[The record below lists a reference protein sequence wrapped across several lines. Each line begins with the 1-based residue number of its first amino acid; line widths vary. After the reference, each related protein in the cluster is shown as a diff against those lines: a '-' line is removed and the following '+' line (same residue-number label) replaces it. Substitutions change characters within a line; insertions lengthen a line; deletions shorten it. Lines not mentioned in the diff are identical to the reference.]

1 MTAPS
6 PVFAAR
12 GLCRTFPAPG
22 NKAAVV
28 RAVDGV
34 TLDLAPGTINGLL
47 GPDGAGKTTL
57 LRLAAGLLLP
67 DAGSLTVL
75 GRDTVT
81 QAQAVQS
88 AIGYMPQRFGLYEDL
103 SVAENLSLYADLH
116 GVSAAQKAERW
127 PALMRM
133 TGLAP
138 FLDRLAGRLSGG
150 MKQKLGLACTLARSP
165 RLLLLDEPTV
175 GVDPLSRRELWNIV
189 FSLVREHG
197 ITVLVSTAY
206 LDEAEHCDRV
216 AIMHHGR
223 LVGDGPPDD
232 FTRPLA
238 GRTWFVTPALRARA
252 AQTLL
257 SAAPGVTDAVLHAG
271 GVRLLTETPQA
282 AQALVDGG
290 LLTGAGPDADP
301 DAAPK
306 AEPDAEPQAAFVEPR
321 SLPDS
326 AQRASGPI
334 GVLHPRAPAF
344 EDGFL
349 ALFAAL
355 PSTAEPQDVTAGG
368 AHTPHD
374 AAATNTSAA
383 PRPESGQGQ
392 SRSVPSAAPGASNTS
407 GASGAPG
414 APGASNKPGAPDI
427 SLAPPDSS
435 AHPDIADAPPV
446 IEVRNLERRF
456 GTFMAVKGTSFDVRR
471 GEIFGLLGPNGAG
484 KSTIF
489 RMLCGLLP
497 PTGGSLRVA
506 GVDLRRAPAAAR
518 RRVGYVAQKFSL
530 YGQLSVLENL
540 RFFASAYGLSG
551 AARDERMAWA
561 LRDFDL
567 TDVADA
573 QSGDLS
579 LGYRQRLAMACALM
593 HEPDIL
599 FLDEATS
606 GVDPL
611 ARREFWR
618 RITALAESGVT
629 VIVTTHFLDEA
640 EYCDRMAILV
650 GGEVLALGAPAEIR
664 ALAPAPDKETD
675 QPHQGV
681 VPGSGPQDAPDTGPG
696 PATIERAFIALAERH
711 RANAPDAAPSA
722 GASGATGTTGAT
734 AVTGTAGPPSG
745 PGTLPL
751 SGTPE
756 SGPTTPAALAALAA
770 QAQDVRP
777 SPLRGL
783 LLRMRGLLRK
793 EWLQVVRDPS
803 AIAIALVMP
812 VVLLFLFG
820 YGISLDARDVPV
832 AIVADDLGPEA
843 MEFAARLLLADT
855 FRPRVVT
862 DMRRAEDDLRMG
874 RVDAIVHLQSDFARR
889 LSDATG
895 GVAGGTA
902 RPDGALQA
910 GDAGTVPVQ
919 LIVNGVDPNNART
932 VSGYITSVWQSWLT
946 GRVAAAGQVPAV
958 RLVTRMWFNPT
969 SDSRYFLV
977 PGLMV
982 LIMTLTGALLTAMVM
997 AREWERGTMEALLVT
1012 PVRMGELLTGKLL
1025 PYFVLGMGGM
1035 VLTVIM
1041 ALYLFGVPLR
1051 GSLAVLAGAS
1061 TLFLTAA
1068 LGMGLFISVLARN
1081 QFIAGQAALLA
1092 TFLPALFLSGF
1103 IFDLES
1109 TPGFVQ
1115 AVSYIIAA
1123 RYFATLL
1130 KTIFLAGE
1138 VWAVIIPNA
1147 LALAALALFFLTM
1160 ARLRCRKRLD

>member
-1 MTAPS
+1 MTSPS

-12 GLCRTFPAPG
+12 GLCRTFRVAG
-22 NKAAVV
+22 RDV

-34 TLDLAPGTINGLL
+34 SLDLAPGTINGLL

-75 GRDTVT
+75 GRDTVAE
-81 QAQAVQS
+81 AQAVQS

-116 GVSAAQKAERW
+116 GVSAAQRAERW

-133 TGLAP
+133 TGLEP
-138 FLDRLAGRLSGG
+138 FLGRLAGRLSGG
-150 MKQKLGLACTLARSP
+150 MKQKLGLACTLVRSP

-189 FSLVREHG
+189 FSLVRGHG

-223 LVGDGPPDD
+223 LVGDGAPGD
-232 FTRPLA
+232 FTGPLA
-238 GRTWFVTPALRARA
+238 GRTWFVTPTMRARA
-252 AQTLL
+252 AQNLL
-257 SAAPGVTDAVLHAG
+257 DAAPGVTDAVLHAG
-271 GVRLLTETPQA
+271 GVRLLTDTPEA
-282 AQALVDGG
+282 ARALTDCG
-290 LLTGAGPDADP
+290 LLAGEGQ
-301 DAAPK
+301 
-306 AEPDAEPQAAFVEPR
+306 EPGSVGHLTPR
-321 SLPDS
+321 TP
-326 AQRASGPI
+326 G
-334 GVLHPRAPAF
+334 F

-355 PSTAEPQDVTAGG
+355 PQEPSTGEEP
-368 AHTPHD
+368 TP
-374 AAATNTSAA
+374 AASA
-383 PRPESGQGQ
+383 PRETF
-392 SRSVPSAAPGASNTS
+392 V
-407 GASGAPG
+407 
-414 APGASNKPGAPDI
+414 DI
-427 SLAPPDSS
+427 SAPPE
-435 AHPDIADAPPV
+435 PDCPPHALAASPVPDASDAPPV
-446 IEVRNLERRF
+446 IEVRDLERRF
-456 GTFMAVKGTSFDVRR
+456 GSFMAVKGASFDVRR

-530 YGQLSVLENL
+530 YGQLSVIENL

-551 AARDERMAWA
+551 AARESRIAWA

-567 TDVADA
+567 ADAADA
-573 QSGDLS
+573 QSGELS

-650 GGEVLALGAPAEIR
+650 GGEVLALGTPAEIR
-664 ALAPAPDKETD
+664 ALAPATDERTD
-675 QPHQGV
+675 QPRLGMHMDGGQ
-681 VPGSGPQDAPDTGPG
+681 QDAPGYASG

-711 RANAPDAAPSA
+711 RANAPGTAEPPSA
-722 GASGATGTTGAT
+722 
-734 AVTGTAGPPSG
+734 

-751 SGTPE
+751 TGTPG
-756 SGPTTPAALAALAA
+756 SGPTTPAALAA
-770 QAQDVRP
+770 QTQDIRP
-777 SPLRGL
+777 TAVRGL
-783 LLRMRGLLRK
+783 LVRMRGLLRK
-793 EWLQVVRDPS
+793 EWLQVMRDPS
-803 AIAIALVMP
+803 AIAIALIMP
-812 VVLLFLFG
+812 VVLLLLFG

-862 DMRRAEDDLRMG
+862 GMRQAEEDLRAG

-889 LSDATG
+889 LSDAT
-895 GVAGGTA
+895 AGASASTA
-902 RPDGALQA
+902 RPDGAPPA

-932 VSGYITSVWQSWLT
+932 VSGYITTVWQSWLS
-946 GRVAAAGQVPAV
+946 GRVAAAGQAPAV
-958 RLVTRMWFNPT
+958 RLVPRMWFNPA

-1051 GSLAVLAGAS
+1051 GSLAVLAGAAS
-1061 TLFLTAA
+1061 LFLTAA

-1109 TPGFVQ
+1109 TPAFVQ
-1115 AVSYIIAA
+1115 VVSYIIAA

-1130 KTIFLAGE
+1130 KTIFLAGDVWE
-1138 VWAVIIPNA
+1138 VIVPNA
-1147 LALAALALFFLTM
+1147 LALAALAAFFLTV
-1160 ARLRCRKRLD
+1160 ARLRSRKRLD

>member
-1 MTAPS
+1 MTSPS
-6 PVFAAR
+6 PVFATR
-12 GLCRTFPAPG
+12 GLCRTFRVAG
-22 NKAAVV
+22 REV

-34 TLDLAPGTINGLL
+34 SLDLAPGTINGLL

-75 GRDTVT
+75 GRDTVA

-150 MKQKLGLACTLARSP
+150 MKQKLGLACTLVRSP

-189 FSLVREHG
+189 FSLVRGHG

-223 LVGDGPPDD
+223 LVGDGAPGD

-238 GRTWFVTPALRARA
+238 GRTWFVAPTMRARA
-252 AQTLL
+252 AQNLL
-257 SAAPGVTDAVLHAG
+257 DAAPGVTDAVLHAG
-271 GVRLLTETPQA
+271 GVRLLTDTPEA
-282 AQALVDGG
+282 ARALTDCG
-290 LLTGAGPDADP
+290 LLSEEGQ
-301 DAAPK
+301 
-306 AEPDAEPQAAFVEPR
+306 EPGSVGHLTPR
-321 SLPDS
+321 TP
-326 AQRASGPI
+326 G
-334 GVLHPRAPAF
+334 F

-355 PSTAEPQDVTAGG
+355 PQEPGTGEEPAPAVSA
-368 AHTPHD
+368 PHATFV
-374 AAATNTSAA
+374 AAS
-383 PRPESGQGQ
+383 
-392 SRSVPSAAPGASNTS
+392 
-407 GASGAPG
+407 
-414 APGASNKPGAPDI
+414 
-427 SLAPPDSS
+427 APPEPGCPPQALAASPV
-435 AHPDIADAPPV
+435 PDASDAPPV
-446 IEVRNLERRF
+446 IEVRDLERRF
-456 GTFMAVKGTSFDVRR
+456 GSFMAVKGASFDVRR

-530 YGQLSVLENL
+530 YGQLSVIENL
-540 RFFASAYGLSG
+540 RFFASAYGLTG
-551 AARDERMAWA
+551 AARESRIAWA

-567 TDVADA
+567 ADAADA
-573 QSGDLS
+573 QSGELS

-650 GGEVLALGAPAEIR
+650 GGEVLALGTPAEIR
-664 ALAPAPDKETD
+664 ALAPPASPQQGGQRAGENRGAPATAS
-675 QPHQGV
+675 QP
-681 VPGSGPQDAPDTGPG
+681 
-696 PATIERAFIALAERH
+696 TIERAFIALAERH
-711 RANAPDAAPSA
+711 RASGPASAPDSTGSA
-722 GASGATGTTGAT
+722 GSTVSPDAPAPT
-734 AVTGTAGPPSG
+734 AA

-751 SGTPE
+751 ASGVAP
-756 SGPTTPAALAALAA
+756 SSVALLPAAPAREA
-770 QAQDVRP
+770 RP
-777 SPLRGL
+777 SALPAL
-783 LLRMRGLLRK
+783 LVRMRGLLRK
-793 EWLQVVRDPS
+793 EWLQVMRDPS
-803 AIAIALVMP
+803 AIAIALIMP
-812 VVLLFLFG
+812 VVLLLLFG

-862 DMRRAEDDLRMG
+862 GMRQAEEDLRAG

-889 LSDATG
+889 LSDAT
-895 GVAGGTA
+895 AGAAASTA
-902 RPDGALQA
+902 RPDGAPPA
-910 GDAGTVPVQ
+910 GDTGTVPVQ

-932 VSGYITSVWQSWLT
+932 VSGYVTTVWQSWLS
-946 GRVAAAGQVPAV
+946 GRVAAAGQAPAV
-958 RLVTRMWFNPT
+958 RLVPRMWFNPA

-1051 GSLAVLAGAS
+1051 GSLAVLAGAAS
-1061 TLFLTAA
+1061 LFLTAA

-1109 TPGFVQ
+1109 TPAFVQ
-1115 AVSYIIAA
+1115 VVSYAIAA

-1130 KTIFLAGE
+1130 KTIFLAGDVWE
-1138 VWAVIIPNA
+1138 VIVPNA
-1147 LALAALALFFLTM
+1147 LALAALAAFFLTV

>member
-1 MTAPS
+1 MTSPS

-12 GLCRTFPAPG
+12 GLCRTFRVAG
-22 NKAAVV
+22 REV

-34 TLDLAPGTINGLL
+34 SLDLAPGTITGLL

-75 GRDTVT
+75 GRDTVAE
-81 QAQAVQS
+81 AQAVQS

-150 MKQKLGLACTLARSP
+150 MKQKLGLACTLVRSP

-189 FSLVREHG
+189 FSLVRGHG

-223 LVGDGPPDD
+223 LVGDGAPGD

-238 GRTWFVTPALRARA
+238 GRTWFVTPTMRARA
-252 AQTLL
+252 AQNLL
-257 SAAPGVTDAVLHAG
+257 DAAPGVTDAVLHAG
-271 GVRLLTETPQA
+271 GVRLLTDTPEA
-282 AQALVDGG
+282 ARALTDCG
-290 LLTGAGPDADP
+290 LLAGEGQGAGS
-301 DAAPK
+301 
-306 AEPDAEPQAAFVEPR
+306 VGHLTPR
-321 SLPDS
+321 TP
-326 AQRASGPI
+326 G
-334 GVLHPRAPAF
+334 F

-355 PSTAEPQDVTAGG
+355 PQEPGTGEEPAPAVSA
-368 AHTPHD
+368 PHGTFV
-374 AAATNTSAA
+374 AAS
-383 PRPESGQGQ
+383 
-392 SRSVPSAAPGASNTS
+392 
-407 GASGAPG
+407 
-414 APGASNKPGAPDI
+414 
-427 SLAPPDSS
+427 APPE
-435 AHPDIADAPPV
+435 PDCPPQALAASPVPAAADAPPV
-446 IEVRNLERRF
+446 IEVRDLERRF
-456 GTFMAVKGTSFDVRR
+456 GSFMAVKGASFDVRR

-530 YGQLSVLENL
+530 YGQLSVIENL

-551 AARDERMAWA
+551 AARESRIAWA

-567 TDVADA
+567 ADAADA
-573 QSGDLS
+573 QSGELS

-650 GGEVLALGAPAEIR
+650 GGEVLALGTPAEIR
-664 ALAPAPDKETD
+664 ALAPPASQQE
-675 QPHQGV
+675 
-681 VPGSGPQDAPDTGPG
+681 GSPQQEGQRNGESRDAPAT
-696 PATIERAFIALAERH
+696 ANQSTIERAFIALAERH
-711 RANAPDAAPSA
+711 RASGPASAPDSTNSTNSTGSTGSTVSPAAPA
-722 GASGATGTTGAT
+722 PT
-734 AVTGTAGPPSG
+734 AA

-751 SGTPE
+751 DRGAAPS
-756 SGPTTPAALAALAA
+756 SAALLPAAPARDARPAAFPA
-770 QAQDVRP
+770 
-777 SPLRGL
+777 L
-783 LLRMRGLLRK
+783 LVRMRGLLRK

-803 AIAIALVMP
+803 AIAIALIMP
-812 VVLLFLFG
+812 VVLLLLFG

-862 DMRRAEDDLRMG
+862 GMRQAEEDLRAG

-889 LSDATG
+889 LSDAT
-895 GVAGGTA
+895 AGAAASTA
-902 RPDGALQA
+902 RPDGAPPA

-932 VSGYITSVWQSWLT
+932 VSGYITSVWQSWLS
-946 GRVAAAGQVPAV
+946 GRVAAAGQAPAV
-958 RLVTRMWFNPT
+958 RLVPRMWFNPA

-1051 GSLAVLAGAS
+1051 GSLAVLAGAAS
-1061 TLFLTAA
+1061 LFLTAA

-1109 TPGFVQ
+1109 TPPFVQ
-1115 AVSYIIAA
+1115 VVSYAIAA

-1130 KTIFLAGE
+1130 KTIFLAGDVWE
-1138 VWAVIIPNA
+1138 VIVPNA
-1147 LALAALALFFLTM
+1147 LALAALAAFFLTV

>member
-12 GLCRTFPAPG
+12 GLCRTFPVPG
-22 NKAAVV
+22 NKASVV

-75 GRDTVT
+75 GHDTVT

-150 MKQKLGLACTLARSP
+150 MKQKLGLACTLVRSP

-223 LVGDGPPDD
+223 LVGDGAPGD

-238 GRTWFVTPALRARA
+238 GRTWFVTPVMRARA

-271 GVRLLTETPQA
+271 GVRLLTDTPQA
-282 AQALVDGG
+282 AQALVESG
-290 LLTGAGPDADP
+290 LLTERSSSPGADLMQSGGPTG
-301 DAAPK
+301 
-306 AEPDAEPQAAFVEPR
+306 
-321 SLPDS
+321 S
-326 AQRASGPI
+326 AQRVPGTIRAI
-334 GVLHPRAPAF
+334 GVLHPRTPAF

-349 ALFAAL
+349 ALFATLPHEPGPQDGAADEEHAAPAAAPANAL
-355 PSTAEPQDVTAGG
+355 ATPPPETHRGMPHPAPAPASTAPD
-368 AHTPHD
+368 
-374 AAATNTSAA
+374 
-383 PRPESGQGQ
+383 
-392 SRSVPSAAPGASNTS
+392 
-407 GASGAPG
+407 
-414 APGASNKPGAPDI
+414 APDI
-427 SLAPPDSS
+427 SHAPPD
-435 AHPDIADAPPV
+435 APDVPDAPPV
-446 IEVRNLERRF
+446 IEVRGLERRF
-456 GTFMAVKGTSFDVRR
+456 GTFMAVKGASFDVRR

-497 PTGGSLRVA
+497 PTGGNLRVA

-530 YGQLSVLENL
+530 YSQLSVLENL

-551 AARDERMAWA
+551 AARDARMAWA

-567 TDVADA
+567 ADVADA

-650 GGEVLALGAPAEIR
+650 GGEVLALGTPAEIR
-664 ALAPAPDKETD
+664 AMAPAADEEKGGPRQDIRTND
-675 QPHQGV
+675 
-681 VPGSGPQDAPDTGPG
+681 GPQGAPVHASA

-711 RANAPDAAPSA
+711 RANAPTTPGTTDL
-722 GASGATGTTGAT
+722 TGTTDQ
-734 AVTGTAGPPSG
+734 TGDTGPSSA
-745 PGTLPL
+745 PGTRPL
-751 SGTPE
+751 SGAPD
-756 SGPTTPAALAALAA
+756 SGSPLPAG
-770 QAQDVRP
+770 QAQDIRP
-777 SPLRGL
+777 TALRGL

-862 DMRRAEDDLRMG
+862 DMRRAEQDLRAG

-895 GVAGGTA
+895 GGAGGTA
-902 RPDGALQA
+902 RPDGGPPA

-932 VSGYITSVWQSWLT
+932 VSGYVTSVWQGWLS

-958 RLVTRMWFNPT
+958 RLATRMWFNPT
-969 SDSRYFLV
+969 SDSRHFLV

-1061 TLFLTAA
+1061 SLFLTAA

-1109 TPGFVQ
+1109 TPAFVQ

-1138 VWAVIIPNA
+1138 VWEVIVPNA
-1147 LALAALALFFLTM
+1147 LALAALAFFFLTV

>member
-1 MTAPS
+1 MTPPS

-22 NKAAVV
+22 SMASVV

-75 GRDTVT
+75 GHDTVAE
-81 QAQAVQS
+81 AQAVQS

-150 MKQKLGLACTLARSP
+150 MKQKLGLACTLVRSP

-223 LVGDGPPDD
+223 LVGDGPPGD
-232 FTRPLA
+232 FTRPMA
-238 GRTWFVTPALRARA
+238 GRTWSVTPAARARA
-252 AQTLL
+252 AQNLL
-257 SAAPGVTDAVLHAG
+257 GEAPGVTDAVLRAG

-282 AQALVDGG
+282 ARALVDGG
-290 LLTGAGPDADP
+290 LLAEQAS
-301 DAAPK
+301 AP
-306 AEPDAEPQAAFVEPR
+306 
-321 SLPDS
+321 
-326 AQRASGPI
+326 
-334 GVLHPRAPAF
+334 GVLGSLHPRAPDF

-355 PSTAEPQDVTAGG
+355 PQ
-368 AHTPHD
+368 
-374 AAATNTSAA
+374 
-383 PRPESGQGQ
+383 ESGPKDGVTGGQ
-392 SRSVPSAAPGASNTS
+392 
-407 GASGAPG
+407 
-414 APGASNKPGAPDI
+414 
-427 SLAPPDSS
+427 LAPPDATSS
-435 AHPDIADAPPV
+435 AAPIPRSEPDRALRHPAPSSAPDTPDTPDIPTRTDSPDAPPV
-446 IEVRNLERRF
+446 IEVRGLERRF
-456 GTFMAVKGTSFDVRR
+456 GTFMAVKGASFDVRR

-497 PTGGSLRVA
+497 PTGGTLRVA

-518 RRVGYVAQKFSL
+518 GRVGYVAQKFSL

-540 RFFASAYGLSG
+540 RFFASAYGLHG
-551 AARDERMAWA
+551 AARDARIAWA

-567 TDVADA
+567 ADVADA
-573 QSGDLS
+573 QSGELS

-593 HEPDIL
+593 HQPDIL

-650 GGEVLALGAPAEIR
+650 GGEVLALGTPAEIR
-664 ALAPAPDKETD
+664 ALAPTEATP
-675 QPHQGV
+675 PHGRR
-681 VPGSGPQDAPDTGPG
+681 QDGAGHDTALP
-696 PATIERAFIALAERH
+696 PEAATIERAFIALAERH
-711 RANAPDAAPSA
+711 RATEA
-722 GASGATGTTGAT
+722 GTSGATAPS
-734 AVTGTAGPPSG
+734 GTAGPSPG
-745 PGTLPL
+745 PGTRPRAD
-751 SGTPE
+751 STVPGAME
-756 SGPTTPAALAALAA
+756 
-770 QAQDVRP
+770 QDVRP
-777 SPLRGL
+777 SALRGL

-803 AIAIALVMP
+803 AIAIALIMP
-812 VVLLFLFG
+812 VALLFLFG

-843 MEFAARLLLADT
+843 MELAARLLLADT

-862 DMRRAEDDLRMG
+862 DMRRAEEDLRAG

-895 GVAGGTA
+895 AGAGWTA
-902 RPDGALQA
+902 RPDDAPPA
-910 GDAGTVPVQ
+910 GDTGTVPVQ

-932 VSGYITSVWQSWLT
+932 VSGYVTSVWQSWLS
-946 GRVAAAGQVPAV
+946 GRVATAGQVPAV
-958 RLVTRMWFNPT
+958 RLATRMWFNPT
-969 SDSRYFLV
+969 SDSRHFLV

-1061 TLFLTAA
+1061 SLFLTAA
-1068 LGMGLFISVLARN
+1068 LGMGLLISVLARN
-1081 QFIAGQAALLA
+1081 QFIAGQAALLS

-1115 AVSYIIAA
+1115 AVSYVIAA

-1138 VWAVIIPNA
+1138 VWEVIVPNA
-1147 LALAALALFFLTM
+1147 LALAALAFFFLTV

>member
-1 MTAPS
+1 MTSPS

-12 GLCRTFPAPG
+12 GLCRTFRAPG
-22 NKAAVV
+22 SKASVV

-75 GRDTVT
+75 GRDTVAE
-81 QAQAVQS
+81 AQAVQS

-133 TGLAP
+133 TGLSP

-150 MKQKLGLACTLARSP
+150 MKQKLGLACTLVRSP

-189 FSLVREHG
+189 FSLVRGHG

-223 LVGDGPPDD
+223 LVGDGPPGD

-238 GRTWFVTPALRARA
+238 GRTWFVTPAVRARA

-257 SAAPGVTDAVLHAG
+257 GAAPGVTDAVLHAG
-271 GVRLLTETPQA
+271 GVRLLTDTPEA
-282 AQALVDGG
+282 ARALLDCG
-290 LLTGAGPDADP
+290 LLAGEGQEAGAVG
-301 DAAPK
+301 
-306 AEPDAEPQAAFVEPR
+306 R
-321 SLPDS
+321 
-326 AQRASGPI
+326 
-334 GVLHPRAPAF
+334 LHPRAPGF

-355 PSTAEPQDVTAGG
+355 PQGPDTGEEPA
-368 AHTPHD
+368 P
-374 AAATNTSAA
+374 AADTSAQPDCA
-383 PRPESGQGQ
+383 QPGLAASP
-392 SRSVPSAAPGASNTS
+392 VPD
-407 GASGAPG
+407 
-414 APGASNKPGAPDI
+414 APD
-427 SLAPPDSS
+427 AP
-435 AHPDIADAPPV
+435 DAPPV
-446 IEVRNLERRF
+446 IEVRGLERRF
-456 GTFMAVKGTSFDVRR
+456 GTFMAVKGASFDVRR

-530 YGQLSVLENL
+530 YGQLSVIENL

-551 AARDERMAWA
+551 PARDARMAWA

-567 TDVADA
+567 ARVADA
-573 QSGDLS
+573 QSGELS

-650 GGEVLALGAPAEIR
+650 GGEVLALGTPAEIR
-664 ALAPAPDKETD
+664 ALAPAP
-675 QPHQGV
+675 
-681 VPGSGPQDAPDTGPG
+681 SGPESGPESVPAPANP
-696 PATIERAFIALAERH
+696 PTIERAFIALAEQH
-711 RANAPDAAPSA
+711 RASAPAVPASLSAPGTSPLSDAAPLPSGSTSA
-722 GASGATGTTGAT
+722 MASGDR
-734 AVTGTAGPPSG
+734 S
-745 PGTLPL
+745 
-751 SGTPE
+751 
-756 SGPTTPAALAALAA
+756 ALRALL
-770 QAQDVRP
+770 V
-777 SPLRGL
+777 
-783 LLRMRGLLRK
+783 RMRGLLRK

-812 VVLLFLFG
+812 VVLLLLFG

-855 FRPRVVT
+855 FRPRVAT
-862 DMRRAEDDLRMG
+862 GMRQAEEDLRAG

-889 LSDATG
+889 LSDVTG
-895 GVAGGTA
+895 GAAGGTA
-902 RPDGALQA
+902 RPDGAPPA
-910 GDAGTVPVQ
+910 GDTGTVPVQ

-932 VSGYITSVWQSWLT
+932 VSGYVTSVWQGWLS

-958 RLVTRMWFNPT
+958 RLDTRMWFNPT
-969 SDSRYFLV
+969 SDSRHFLV

-1035 VLTVIM
+1035 VLTVLM

-1061 TLFLTAA
+1061 SLFLTAA

-1109 TPGFVQ
+1109 TPAFVQ
-1115 AVSYIIAA
+1115 VVSYIIAA

-1138 VWAVIIPNA
+1138 VWEVIVPNA
-1147 LALAALALFFLTM
+1147 LALAALAAFFLTV

>member
-1 MTAPS
+1 MTSPS

-12 GLCRTFPAPG
+12 GLCRTFRVAG
-22 NKAAVV
+22 REV

-34 TLDLAPGTINGLL
+34 SLDLAPGTINGLL

-75 GRDTVT
+75 GRDTVAE
-81 QAQAVQS
+81 AQAVQS

-150 MKQKLGLACTLARSP
+150 MKQKLGLACTLVRSP

-189 FSLVREHG
+189 FSLVRGHG

-223 LVGDGPPDD
+223 LVGDGAPGD

-238 GRTWFVTPALRARA
+238 GRTWFVTPTMRARA
-252 AQTLL
+252 AQNLL
-257 SAAPGVTDAVLHAG
+257 DAAPGVTDAVLHAG
-271 GVRLLTETPQA
+271 GVRLLTGTPEA
-282 AQALVDGG
+282 ARALTDCG
-290 LLTGAGPDADP
+290 LLAGEGQEAGT
-301 DAAPK
+301 
-306 AEPDAEPQAAFVEPR
+306 VGRLTPR
-321 SLPDS
+321 KP
-326 AQRASGPI
+326 G
-334 GVLHPRAPAF
+334 F

-355 PSTAEPQDVTAGG
+355 PQEPSTGEEPAPAVSA
-368 AHTPHD
+368 PHETFV
-374 AAATNTSAA
+374 AAS
-383 PRPESGQGQ
+383 
-392 SRSVPSAAPGASNTS
+392 
-407 GASGAPG
+407 
-414 APGASNKPGAPDI
+414 
-427 SLAPPDSS
+427 APPEPGCPSQTLAAS
-435 AHPDIADAPPV
+435 PVPDASDAPPV
-446 IEVRNLERRF
+446 IEVRDLERRF
-456 GTFMAVKGTSFDVRR
+456 GSFMAVKGASFDVRR

-530 YGQLSVLENL
+530 YGQLSVIENL
-540 RFFASAYGLSG
+540 RFFASAYGLTG
-551 AARDERMAWA
+551 AARESRIAWA

-567 TDVADA
+567 ADAADA
-573 QSGDLS
+573 QSGELS

-650 GGEVLALGAPAEIR
+650 GGEVLALGSPAEIR
-664 ALAPAPDKETD
+664 ALAPAADQKTD
-675 QPHQGV
+675 QPRLGMHMDGGQ
-681 VPGSGPQDAPDTGPG
+681 QDAPSYASG

-711 RANAPDAAPSA
+711 RANAPGTAEPPSA
-722 GASGATGTTGAT
+722 
-734 AVTGTAGPPSG
+734 
-745 PGTLPL
+745 PGTPSL
-751 SGTPE
+751 SGIPG
-756 SGPTTPAALAALAA
+756 SGPTTPAALAAQTQDARPAA
-770 QAQDVRP
+770 FPA
-777 SPLRGL
+777 L

-793 EWLQVVRDPS
+793 ESLQVVRDPS
-803 AIAIALVMP
+803 AIAIALIMP
-812 VVLLFLFG
+812 VVLLLLFG

-862 DMRRAEDDLRMG
+862 GMRQAEEDLRAG

-889 LSDATG
+889 LSDAT
-895 GVAGGTA
+895 AGASASTA
-902 RPDGALQA
+902 RPDGAPPA

-932 VSGYITSVWQSWLT
+932 VSGYVTTVWQSWLS
-946 GRVAAAGQVPAV
+946 GRVAAAGQAPAV
-958 RLVTRMWFNPT
+958 RLVPRMWFNPA

-1051 GSLAVLAGAS
+1051 GSLAVLAGAAS
-1061 TLFLTAA
+1061 LFLTAA

-1109 TPGFVQ
+1109 TPAFVQ
-1115 AVSYIIAA
+1115 VVSYIIAA

-1130 KTIFLAGE
+1130 KTIFLAGDVWE
-1138 VWAVIIPNA
+1138 VIVPNA
-1147 LALAALALFFLTM
+1147 LALAALAAFFLTV

>member
-1 MTAPS
+1 MTSPS

-12 GLCRTFPAPG
+12 GLCRTFRVAG
-22 NKAAVV
+22 REV
-28 RAVDGV
+28 RAVDGLS
-34 TLDLAPGTINGLL
+34 LDLAPGTINGLL

-75 GRDTVT
+75 GRDTVA

-116 GVSAAQKAERW
+116 GVSAAQRAERW

-133 TGLAP
+133 TGLEP
-138 FLDRLAGRLSGG
+138 FLGRLAGRLSGG
-150 MKQKLGLACTLARSP
+150 MKQKLGLACTLVRSP

-197 ITVLVSTAY
+197 ITVLASTAY

-223 LVGDGPPDD
+223 LVGDGAPGD
-232 FTRPLA
+232 FTRPLV
-238 GRTWFVTPALRARA
+238 GRTWFVTPTMRARA

-257 SAAPGVTDAVLHAG
+257 SATPGVTDAVLHAG
-271 GVRLLTETPQA
+271 GVRLLTDTPEA
-282 AQALVDGG
+282 ALALVDCGQLSSDG
-290 LLTGAGPDADP
+290 NGDGDGP
-301 DAAPK
+301 
-306 AEPDAEPQAAFVEPR
+306 EPGSVGRLA
-321 SLPDS
+321 
-326 AQRASGPI
+326 
-334 GVLHPRAPAF
+334 PRAPGF

-355 PSTAEPQDVTAGG
+355 PQEPGTGEEPAP
-368 AHTPHD
+368 AASAPHETFV
-374 AAATNTSAA
+374 AAS
-383 PRPESGQGQ
+383 
-392 SRSVPSAAPGASNTS
+392 
-407 GASGAPG
+407 
-414 APGASNKPGAPDI
+414 
-427 SLAPPDSS
+427 APPE
-435 AHPDIADAPPV
+435 PDCPPHALATSPVPDASDAPPV
-446 IEVRNLERRF
+446 IEVRDLERRF
-456 GTFMAVKGTSFDVRR
+456 GTFMAVKGASFDVRR

-506 GVDLRRAPAAAR
+506 GVDLRRAPATAR

-530 YGQLSVLENL
+530 YGQLSVIENL

-551 AARDERMAWA
+551 AARESRIAWA

-567 TDVADA
+567 ADAADA
-573 QSGDLS
+573 QSGELS

-650 GGEVLALGAPAEIR
+650 GGEVLALGTPAEIR
-664 ALAPAPDKETD
+664 ALTPATDERTD
-675 QPHQGV
+675 QPRLGMHMDGGQ
-681 VPGSGPQDAPDTGPG
+681 QDAPGYASG
-696 PATIERAFIALAERH
+696 PATIERAFIALAARH
-711 RANAPDAAPSA
+711 RANAPGTAEPPSA
-722 GASGATGTTGAT
+722 PGTPPLTGT
-734 AVTGTAGPPSG
+734 
-745 PGTLPL
+745 PG
-751 SGTPE
+751 
-756 SGPTTPAALAALAA
+756 SGPTTPAALAA
-770 QAQDVRP
+770 QTQDIRP
-777 SPLRGL
+777 TALPAL
-783 LLRMRGLLRK
+783 LVRMRGLLRK

-812 VVLLFLFG
+812 VVLLLLFG

-862 DMRRAEDDLRMG
+862 GMRQAEEDLRAG

-889 LSDATG
+889 LSDAT
-895 GVAGGTA
+895 AGAAASTA
-902 RPDGALQA
+902 RPDGAPPA
-910 GDAGTVPVQ
+910 GDTGTVPVQ

-932 VSGYITSVWQSWLT
+932 VSGYVTTVWQSWLS
-946 GRVAAAGQVPAV
+946 GRVAAAGQAPAV
-958 RLVTRMWFNPT
+958 RLVPRMWFNPA

-1051 GSLAVLAGAS
+1051 GSLAVLAGAAS
-1061 TLFLTAA
+1061 LFLTAA

-1109 TPGFVQ
+1109 TPAFVQ
-1115 AVSYIIAA
+1115 VVSYAIAA

-1130 KTIFLAGE
+1130 KTIFLAGDVWE
-1138 VWAVIIPNA
+1138 VIVPNA
-1147 LALAALALFFLTM
+1147 LALAALAAFFLTV

>member
-1 MTAPS
+1 MTSPS

-12 GLCRTFPAPG
+12 GLCRTFRVAG
-22 NKAAVV
+22 REV

-34 TLDLAPGTINGLL
+34 SLDLAPGTINGLL

-75 GRDTVT
+75 GRDTVAE
-81 QAQAVQS
+81 AQAVQS

-150 MKQKLGLACTLARSP
+150 MKQKLGLACTLVRSP

-189 FSLVREHG
+189 FSLVRGHG

-223 LVGDGPPDD
+223 LVGDGAPGD
-232 FTRPLA
+232 FTGPLA
-238 GRTWFVTPALRARA
+238 GRTWFVTPTMRARA
-252 AQTLL
+252 AQNLL
-257 SAAPGVTDAVLHAG
+257 DAAPGVTDAVLHAG
-271 GVRLLTETPQA
+271 GVRLLTDTPEA
-282 AQALVDGG
+282 ARALTDCG
-290 LLTGAGPDADP
+290 LLAGEGQ
-301 DAAPK
+301 
-306 AEPDAEPQAAFVEPR
+306 EPGSVGHLTPR
-321 SLPDS
+321 TP
-326 AQRASGPI
+326 G
-334 GVLHPRAPAF
+334 F

-355 PSTAEPQDVTAGG
+355 PQEPGTGEEPAPAV
-368 AHTPHD
+368 
-374 AAATNTSAA
+374 SA
-383 PRPESGQGQ
+383 PRETF
-392 SRSVPSAAPGASNTS
+392 V
-407 GASGAPG
+407 
-414 APGASNKPGAPDI
+414 DI
-427 SLAPPDSS
+427 SAPPE
-435 AHPDIADAPPV
+435 PDCPPHALAASPVPDASDAPPV
-446 IEVRNLERRF
+446 IEVRDLERRF
-456 GTFMAVKGTSFDVRR
+456 GSFMAVKGASFDVRR

-506 GVDLRRAPAAAR
+506 GVDLRRAPATAR

-530 YGQLSVLENL
+530 YGQLSVIENL
-540 RFFASAYGLSG
+540 RFFASAYGLTG
-551 AARDERMAWA
+551 AARESRIAWA

-567 TDVADA
+567 ADAADA
-573 QSGDLS
+573 QSGELS

-650 GGEVLALGAPAEIR
+650 GGEVLALGTPAEIR
-664 ALAPAPDKETD
+664 ALAPATDERTD
-675 QPHQGV
+675 QPRLGMHMDGGQ
-681 VPGSGPQDAPDTGPG
+681 QDAPGYASG

-711 RANAPDAAPSA
+711 RANAPGTAEPPSA
-722 GASGATGTTGAT
+722 S
-734 AVTGTAGPPSG
+734 
-745 PGTLPL
+745 GTLPL
-751 SGTPE
+751 TGTPG
-756 SGPTTPAALAALAA
+756 SGPTTPAALAA
-770 QAQDVRP
+770 QTQDIRP
-777 SPLRGL
+777 TAVRGL
-783 LLRMRGLLRK
+783 LVRMRGLLRK
-793 EWLQVVRDPS
+793 EWLQVMRDPS
-803 AIAIALVMP
+803 TIAIALIMP
-812 VVLLFLFG
+812 VVLLLLFG

-862 DMRRAEDDLRMG
+862 GMRQAEEDLRAG

-889 LSDATG
+889 LSDAT
-895 GVAGGTA
+895 AGASASTA
-902 RPDGALQA
+902 RPDGAPPA

-932 VSGYITSVWQSWLT
+932 VSGYVTTVWQSWLS
-946 GRVAAAGQVPAV
+946 GRVAAAGQAPAV
-958 RLVTRMWFNPT
+958 RLVPRMWFNPA

-1051 GSLAVLAGAS
+1051 GSLAVLAGAAS
-1061 TLFLTAA
+1061 LFLTAA

-1109 TPGFVQ
+1109 TPAFVQ
-1115 AVSYIIAA
+1115 VVSYIIAA

-1130 KTIFLAGE
+1130 KTIFLAGDVWE
-1138 VWAVIIPNA
+1138 VIVPNA
-1147 LALAALALFFLTM
+1147 LALAALAAFFLTV

>member
-1 MTAPS
+1 MTSPS
-6 PVFAAR
+6 PVFSAR
-12 GLCRTFPAPG
+12 GLCRTFR
-22 NKAAVV
+22 AAGREV

-75 GRDTVT
+75 GRDTVAE
-81 QAQAVQS
+81 AQAVQS

-150 MKQKLGLACTLARSP
+150 MKQKLGLACTLVRSP
-165 RLLLLDEPTV
+165 LLLLLDEPTV

-189 FSLVREHG
+189 FSLVRGHG

-223 LVGDGPPDD
+223 LVGDGPPGD
-232 FTRPLA
+232 FTRPLT
-238 GRTWFVTPALRARA
+238 GRTWFVTPAVRARA

-257 SAAPGVTDAVLHAG
+257 GAAPGVTDAVLHAG
-271 GVRLLTETPQA
+271 GVRLLTDTPEA
-282 AQALVDGG
+282 ARALVDCG
-290 LLTGAGPDADP
+290 LLAEEGQEAGT
-301 DAAPK
+301 
-306 AEPDAEPQAAFVEPR
+306 
-321 SLPDS
+321 
-326 AQRASGPI
+326 I
-334 GVLHPRAPAF
+334 GRLHPRAPGF

-355 PSTAEPQDVTAGG
+355 PQGPDTGGEPAPAD
-368 AHTPHD
+368 TPAPPGPD
-374 AAATNTSAA
+374 CTPPGLAASPAA
-383 PRPESGQGQ
+383 D
-392 SRSVPSAAPGASNTS
+392 APG
-407 GASGAPG
+407 
-414 APGASNKPGAPDI
+414 
-427 SLAPPDSS
+427 
-435 AHPDIADAPPV
+435 APPV
-446 IEVRNLERRF
+446 IEVRDLERRF
-456 GTFMAVKGTSFDVRR
+456 GAFMAVKGASFDVRR

-530 YGQLSVLENL
+530 YGQLSVIENL

-551 AARDERMAWA
+551 PARDARIAWA

-567 TDVADA
+567 DGVADA
-573 QSGDLS
+573 QSGELS

-664 ALAPAPDKETD
+664 ALAPP
-675 QPHQGV
+675 
-681 VPGSGPQDAPDTGPG
+681 APDTPDS
-696 PATIERAFIALAERH
+696 PPTIERAFIALAERH
-711 RANAPDAAPSA
+711 RASAPAAPTPATPGTSPLSDAAPL
-722 GASGATGTTGAT
+722 
-734 AVTGTAGPPSG
+734 PSG
-745 PGTLPL
+745 PAPAMP
-751 SGTPE
+751 SGDR
-756 SGPTTPAALAALAA
+756 SALHALA
-770 QAQDVRP
+770 V
-777 SPLRGL
+777 
-783 LLRMRGLLRK
+783 RMRGLLRK

-812 VVLLFLFG
+812 VVLLLLFG

-855 FRPRVVT
+855 FRPRVAT
-862 DMRRAEDDLRMG
+862 GMRQAEEDLRAG

-895 GVAGGTA
+895 GAAGSVAGGTA
-902 RPDGALQA
+902 RPDGAPPA
-910 GDAGTVPVQ
+910 GDTGTVPVQ

-932 VSGYITSVWQSWLT
+932 VSGYVTSVWQGWLS

-958 RLVTRMWFNPT
+958 RLDTRMWFNPT
-969 SDSRYFLV
+969 SDSRHFLV

-1035 VLTVIM
+1035 VLTVLM

-1051 GSLAVLAGAS
+1051 GSLTVLAGAS
-1061 TLFLTAA
+1061 SLFLTAA
-1068 LGMGLFISVLARN
+1068 LGMGLLISVLARN

-1109 TPGFVQ
+1109 TPAFVQ
-1115 AVSYIIAA
+1115 VVSYIIAA

-1138 VWAVIIPNA
+1138 VWEVIVPNA
-1147 LALAALALFFLTM
+1147 LALAALAAFFLTV

>member
-1 MTAPS
+1 M
-6 PVFAAR
+6 R
-12 GLCRTFPAPG
+12 G
-22 NKAAVV
+22 
-28 RAVDGV
+28 
-34 TLDLAPGTINGLL
+34 
-47 GPDGAGKTTL
+47 
-57 LRLAAGLLLP
+57 
-67 DAGSLTVL
+67 
-75 GRDTVT
+75 
-81 QAQAVQS
+81 
-88 AIGYMPQRFGLYEDL
+88 
-103 SVAENLSLYADLH
+103 
-116 GVSAAQKAERW
+116 
-127 PALMRM
+127 
-133 TGLAP
+133 
-138 FLDRLAGRLSGG
+138 
-150 MKQKLGLACTLARSP
+150 
-165 RLLLLDEPTV
+165 
-175 GVDPLSRRELWNIV
+175 
-189 FSLVREHG
+189 HG

-223 LVGDGPPDD
+223 LVGDGAPGD
-232 FTRPLA
+232 FTGPLA
-238 GRTWFVTPALRARA
+238 GRTWFVTPTMRARA
-252 AQTLL
+252 AQNLL
-257 SAAPGVTDAVLHAG
+257 DAAPGVTDAVLHAG
-271 GVRLLTETPQA
+271 GVRLLTDTPEA
-282 AQALVDGG
+282 ARALTDCG
-290 LLTGAGPDADP
+290 LLAGEGQ
-301 DAAPK
+301 
-306 AEPDAEPQAAFVEPR
+306 EPGSVGHLTPR
-321 SLPDS
+321 TP
-326 AQRASGPI
+326 G
-334 GVLHPRAPAF
+334 F

-355 PSTAEPQDVTAGG
+355 PQEPSTGEEP
-368 AHTPHD
+368 TP
-374 AAATNTSAA
+374 AASA
-383 PRPESGQGQ
+383 PRETF
-392 SRSVPSAAPGASNTS
+392 V
-407 GASGAPG
+407 
-414 APGASNKPGAPDI
+414 DI
-427 SLAPPDSS
+427 SAPPE
-435 AHPDIADAPPV
+435 PDCPPHALAASPVPDASDAPPV
-446 IEVRNLERRF
+446 IEVRDLERRF
-456 GTFMAVKGTSFDVRR
+456 GSFMAVKGASFDVRR

-530 YGQLSVLENL
+530 YGQLSVIENL
-540 RFFASAYGLSG
+540 RFFASAYGLTG
-551 AARDERMAWA
+551 AARESRITWA

-567 TDVADA
+567 ADAADA
-573 QSGDLS
+573 QSGELS

-650 GGEVLALGAPAEIR
+650 GGEVLALGTPAEIR
-664 ALAPAPDKETD
+664 ALAPATDERTD
-675 QPHQGV
+675 QPRLGMHMDGGQ
-681 VPGSGPQDAPDTGPG
+681 QDAPGYASG

-711 RANAPDAAPSA
+711 RANAPGTAEPPSA
-722 GASGATGTTGAT
+722 
-734 AVTGTAGPPSG
+734 

-751 SGTPE
+751 TGTPG
-756 SGPTTPAALAALAA
+756 SGPTTPAALAA
-770 QAQDVRP
+770 QTQDIRP
-777 SPLRGL
+777 TAVRGL
-783 LLRMRGLLRK
+783 LVRMRGLLRK
-793 EWLQVVRDPS
+793 EWLQVMRDPS
-803 AIAIALVMP
+803 AIAIALIMP
-812 VVLLFLFG
+812 VVLLLLFG

-862 DMRRAEDDLRMG
+862 GMRQAEEDLRAG

-889 LSDATG
+889 LSDAT
-895 GVAGGTA
+895 AGASASTA
-902 RPDGALQA
+902 RPDGAPPA

-932 VSGYITSVWQSWLT
+932 VSGYITTVWQSWLS
-946 GRVAAAGQVPAV
+946 GRVAAAGQAPAV
-958 RLVTRMWFNPT
+958 RLVPRMWFNPA

-1051 GSLAVLAGAS
+1051 GSLAVLAGAAS
-1061 TLFLTAA
+1061 LFLTAA

-1109 TPGFVQ
+1109 TPAFVQ
-1115 AVSYIIAA
+1115 VVSYIIAA

-1130 KTIFLAGE
+1130 KTIFLAGDVWE
-1138 VWAVIIPNA
+1138 VIVPNA
-1147 LALAALALFFLTM
+1147 LALAALAAFFLTV
-1160 ARLRCRKRLD
+1160 ARLRSRKRLD

>member
-1 MTAPS
+1 MTPPS

-12 GLCRTFPAPG
+12 GLCRTFRAPG
-22 NKAAVV
+22 SKGSVV

-34 TLDLAPGTINGLL
+34 TLDLASGTINGLL

-75 GRDTVT
+75 GHDTVAE
-81 QAQAVQS
+81 AQAVQS

-116 GVSAAQKAERW
+116 GVSAAQRAERW

-150 MKQKLGLACTLARSP
+150 MKQKLGLACTLVRSP

-223 LVGDGPPDD
+223 LVGDGAPGD
-232 FTRPLA
+232 FTRPLT
-238 GRTWFVTPALRARA
+238 GRTWFVTPAMRARA

-257 SAAPGVTDAVLHAG
+257 SSAPGVTDAVLHAG
-271 GVRLLTETPQA
+271 GVRLLTETSEA
-282 AQALVDGG
+282 ARALVQRG
-290 LLTGAGPDADP
+290 LLT
-301 DAAPK
+301 
-306 AEPDAEPQAAFVEPR
+306 ER
-321 SLPDS
+321 DS
-326 AQRASGPI
+326 APGTI
-334 GVLHPRAPAF
+334 GHLAPRAPGF

-355 PSTAEPQDVTAGG
+355 PHEAGTRDG
-368 AHTPHD
+368 TTDGEH
-374 AAATNTSAA
+374 AAPDTTSANTFAA
-383 PRPESGQGQ
+383 PRPESDRGLPPP
-392 SRSVPSAAPGASNTS
+392 VPATAPDGSDAPAAPDAPDGSGASN
-407 GASGAPG
+407 
-414 APGASNKPGAPDI
+414 I
-427 SLAPPDSS
+427 PPDT
-435 AHPDIADAPPV
+435 ADAPPV

-456 GTFMAVKGTSFDVRR
+456 GTFMAVKGASFDVRR

-518 RRVGYVAQKFSL
+518 RRLGYVAQKFSL

-540 RFFASAYGLSG
+540 RFFASAYGLYG
-551 AARDERMAWA
+551 VARDARMAWA

-567 TDVADA
+567 ADVADA

-650 GGEVLALGAPAEIR
+650 GGEVLALGTPAEIR
-664 ALAPAPDKETD
+664 ALAPAADEKAGGPRETAATGDD
-675 QPHQGV
+675 QRHAAGYA
-681 VPGSGPQDAPDTGPG
+681 SGQ
-696 PATIERAFIALAERH
+696 ATIERAFIALAERH
-711 RANAPDAAPSA
+711 RAKAPTTPGHSDQ
-722 GASGATGTTGAT
+722 TGAPGD
-734 AVTGTAGPPSG
+734 TGPSSA
-745 PGTLPL
+745 PGTRPL
-751 SGTPE
+751 SGTPD
-756 SGPTTPAALAALAA
+756 SDTPLPAGQTQDIRPTAP
-770 QAQDVRP
+770 
-777 SPLRGL
+777 RGL

-832 AIVADDLGPEA
+832 DIVADDLGPEA

-862 DMRRAEDDLRMG
+862 DMRRAEEDLRAG

-895 GVAGGTA
+895 GTTGGAAGGTA
-902 RPDGALQA
+902 RPDGAPLA

-932 VSGYITSVWQSWLT
+932 VSGYVTTVWQSWLS

-958 RLVTRMWFNPT
+958 RLATRMWFNPT
-969 SDSRYFLV
+969 SDSRHFLV

-1061 TLFLTAA
+1061 SLFLTAA

-1115 AVSYIIAA
+1115 AVSYVIAA

-1138 VWAVIIPNA
+1138 VWEVIVPNA
-1147 LALAALALFFLTM
+1147 LALAALAFFFLTV

>member
-22 NKAAVV
+22 AGGAVV
-28 RAVDGV
+28 RAVDDV

-75 GRDTVT
+75 GRDTVA

-150 MKQKLGLACTLARSP
+150 MKQKLGLACTLVRSP

-223 LVGDGPPDD
+223 LVGDGAPGH
-232 FTRPLA
+232 FTRPLT
-238 GRTWFVTPALRARA
+238 GRTWFVTPAMRART

-282 AQALVDGG
+282 ARALVESG
-290 LLTGAGPDADP
+290 LLTEGES
-301 DAAPK
+301 AP
-306 AEPDAEPQAAFVEPR
+306 
-321 SLPDS
+321 
-326 AQRASGPI
+326 GTI
-334 GVLHPRAPAF
+334 GRLHPRAPGF

-355 PSTAEPQDVTAGG
+355 PQEAGTDDRPAPGRDALPAATPAPYASATDAPDCPAPGQPSAQAAEPPNS
-368 AHTPHD
+368 H
-374 AAATNTSAA
+374 
-383 PRPESGQGQ
+383 
-392 SRSVPSAAPGASNTS
+392 
-407 GASGAPG
+407 
-414 APGASNKPGAPDI
+414 
-427 SLAPPDSS
+427 PDS
-435 AHPDIADAPPV
+435 HPDSHLDSTPV
-446 IEVRNLERRF
+446 IEVRGLERRF
-456 GTFMAVKGTSFDVRR
+456 GTFMAVKGASFDVRR

-540 RFFASAYGLSG
+540 RFFASAYGLYG
-551 AARDERMAWA
+551 AARDARMAWA

-567 TDVADA
+567 ADVADA

-650 GGEVLALGAPAEIR
+650 GGEVLALGTPAEIR
-664 ALAPAPDKETD
+664 ALAPAADETTD
-675 QPHQGV
+675 
-681 VPGSGPQDAPDTGPG
+681 GPREAAQRDDGQRDAPGHASG
-696 PATIERAFIALAERH
+696 QATIERAFIALAERH
-711 RANAPDAAPSA
+711 RAKAP
-722 GASGATGTTGAT
+722 GATGATGVKGVADVAGTPGQT
-734 AVTGTAGPPSG
+734 APSSG
-745 PGTLPL
+745 PGMLPL
-751 SGTPE
+751 SGTPDAAH
-756 SGPTTPAALAALAA
+756 PVPAG
-770 QAQDVRP
+770 QAQDIRP
-777 SPLRGL
+777 SALRGL

-832 AIVADDLGPEA
+832 AIVTDDLGPEA

-862 DMRRAEDDLRMG
+862 DMRRAEQDLRAG

-895 GVAGGTA
+895 GATGGAA
-902 RPDGALQA
+902 RPDGAPPA

-932 VSGYITSVWQSWLT
+932 VSGYVTSVWQSWLS

-958 RLVTRMWFNPT
+958 RLATRMWFNPT

-1061 TLFLTAA
+1061 SLFLTAA

-1115 AVSYIIAA
+1115 AVSYVIAA

-1138 VWAVIIPNA
+1138 VWEVIVPNA
-1147 LALAALALFFLTM
+1147 LALAALAFFFLTV

>member
-1 MTAPS
+1 MTSPS

-12 GLCRTFPAPG
+12 GLCRTFRVAG
-22 NKAAVV
+22 REV

-34 TLDLAPGTINGLL
+34 SLDLAPGTINGLL

-75 GRDTVT
+75 GRDTVAE
-81 QAQAVQS
+81 AQAVQS

-150 MKQKLGLACTLARSP
+150 MKQKLGLACTLVRSP

-189 FSLVREHG
+189 FSLVRGHG

-223 LVGDGPPDD
+223 LVGDGAPGD
-232 FTRPLA
+232 FTGPLA
-238 GRTWFVTPALRARA
+238 GRTWFVTPTMRARA
-252 AQTLL
+252 AQNLL
-257 SAAPGVTDAVLHAG
+257 DAAPGVTDAVLHAG
-271 GVRLLTETPQA
+271 GVRLLTDTPEA
-282 AQALVDGG
+282 ARALTDCG
-290 LLTGAGPDADP
+290 LLAGEGQ
-301 DAAPK
+301 
-306 AEPDAEPQAAFVEPR
+306 EPGSVGHLTPR
-321 SLPDS
+321 TP
-326 AQRASGPI
+326 G
-334 GVLHPRAPAF
+334 F

-355 PSTAEPQDVTAGG
+355 PQEPGTGEEPAPAV
-368 AHTPHD
+368 
-374 AAATNTSAA
+374 SA
-383 PRPESGQGQ
+383 PRETF
-392 SRSVPSAAPGASNTS
+392 V
-407 GASGAPG
+407 
-414 APGASNKPGAPDI
+414 DI
-427 SLAPPDSS
+427 SAPPE
-435 AHPDIADAPPV
+435 PDCPPHALAASPVPDASDAPPV
-446 IEVRNLERRF
+446 IEVRDLERRF
-456 GTFMAVKGTSFDVRR
+456 GTFMAVKGASFDVRR

-506 GVDLRRAPAAAR
+506 GVDLRRAPATAR

-530 YGQLSVLENL
+530 YGQLSVIENL
-540 RFFASAYGLSG
+540 RFFASAYGLTG
-551 AARDERMAWA
+551 AARESRIAWA

-567 TDVADA
+567 ADAADA
-573 QSGDLS
+573 QSGELS

-650 GGEVLALGAPAEIR
+650 GGEVLALGTPAEIR
-664 ALAPAPDKETD
+664 ALAPATDERTD
-675 QPHQGV
+675 QPRLGMHMDGGQ
-681 VPGSGPQDAPDTGPG
+681 QDAPGYASG

-711 RANAPDAAPSA
+711 RANAPGTAEPPSA
-722 GASGATGTTGAT
+722 S
-734 AVTGTAGPPSG
+734 
-745 PGTLPL
+745 GTLPL
-751 SGTPE
+751 TGTPG
-756 SGPTTPAALAALAA
+756 SGPTTPAALAA
-770 QAQDVRP
+770 QTQDIRP
-777 SPLRGL
+777 TAVRGL
-783 LLRMRGLLRK
+783 LVRMRGLLRK
-793 EWLQVVRDPS
+793 EWLQVMRDPS
-803 AIAIALVMP
+803 TIAIALIMP
-812 VVLLFLFG
+812 VVLLLLFG

-862 DMRRAEDDLRMG
+862 GMRQAEEDLRAG

-889 LSDATG
+889 LSDAT
-895 GVAGGTA
+895 AGASASTA
-902 RPDGALQA
+902 RPDGAPPA

-932 VSGYITSVWQSWLT
+932 VSGYVTTVWQSWLS
-946 GRVAAAGQVPAV
+946 GRVAAAGQAPAV
-958 RLVTRMWFNPT
+958 RLVPRMWFNPA

-1051 GSLAVLAGAS
+1051 GSLAVLAGAAS
-1061 TLFLTAA
+1061 LFLTAA

-1109 TPGFVQ
+1109 TPAFVQ
-1115 AVSYIIAA
+1115 VVSYIIAA

-1130 KTIFLAGE
+1130 KTIFLAGDVWE
-1138 VWAVIIPNA
+1138 VIVPNA
-1147 LALAALALFFLTM
+1147 LALAALAAFFLTV

>member
-1 MTAPS
+1 MTSPS

-12 GLCRTFPAPG
+12 GLCRTFRVAG
-22 NKAAVV
+22 REV

-34 TLDLAPGTINGLL
+34 SLDLAPGTINGLL

-75 GRDTVT
+75 GRDTVAE
-81 QAQAVQS
+81 AQAVQS

-116 GVSAAQKAERW
+116 GVSAAQRAERW

-133 TGLAP
+133 TGLEP
-138 FLDRLAGRLSGG
+138 FLGRLAGRLSGG
-150 MKQKLGLACTLARSP
+150 MKQKLGLACTLVRSP

-197 ITVLVSTAY
+197 ITVLASTAY

-223 LVGDGPPDD
+223 LVGDGAPGD
-232 FTRPLA
+232 FTRPLV
-238 GRTWFVTPALRARA
+238 GRTWFVTPTMRARA

-257 SAAPGVTDAVLHAG
+257 DAAPGVTDAVLHAG
-271 GVRLLTETPQA
+271 GVRLLTDTPEA
-282 AQALVDGG
+282 ALALVDCG
-290 LLTGAGPDADP
+290 LLSSDGNGDGDGDGP
-301 DAAPK
+301 
-306 AEPDAEPQAAFVEPR
+306 EPGSVGRLA
-321 SLPDS
+321 
-326 AQRASGPI
+326 
-334 GVLHPRAPAF
+334 PRAPGF

-355 PSTAEPQDVTAGG
+355 PQEPGTGEEPAP
-368 AHTPHD
+368 AASAPHETFV
-374 AAATNTSAA
+374 AAS
-383 PRPESGQGQ
+383 
-392 SRSVPSAAPGASNTS
+392 
-407 GASGAPG
+407 
-414 APGASNKPGAPDI
+414 
-427 SLAPPDSS
+427 APPE
-435 AHPDIADAPPV
+435 PDCPPHALATSPVPDASDAPPV
-446 IEVRNLERRF
+446 IEVRDLERRF
-456 GTFMAVKGTSFDVRR
+456 GTFMAVKGASFDVRR

-506 GVDLRRAPAAAR
+506 GVDLRRAPATAR

-530 YGQLSVLENL
+530 YGQLSVIENL

-551 AARDERMAWA
+551 AARESRIAWA

-567 TDVADA
+567 ADAADA
-573 QSGDLS
+573 QSGELS

-650 GGEVLALGAPAEIR
+650 GGEVLALGTPAEIR
-664 ALAPAPDKETD
+664 ALAPATDERTD
-675 QPHQGV
+675 QPRLGMHMDGGQ
-681 VPGSGPQDAPDTGPG
+681 QDAPGYASG

-711 RANAPDAAPSA
+711 RANAPGTAEPPSA
-722 GASGATGTTGAT
+722 PGTPPLTGT
-734 AVTGTAGPPSG
+734 
-745 PGTLPL
+745 PG
-751 SGTPE
+751 
-756 SGPTTPAALAALAA
+756 SGPTTPAALAA
-770 QAQDVRP
+770 QTQDIRP
-777 SPLRGL
+777 TAVRGL
-783 LLRMRGLLRK
+783 LVRMRGLLRK
-793 EWLQVVRDPS
+793 EWLQVMRDPS
-803 AIAIALVMP
+803 AIAIALIMP
-812 VVLLFLFG
+812 VVLLLLFG

-862 DMRRAEDDLRMG
+862 GMRQAEEDLRAG

-889 LSDATG
+889 LSDAT
-895 GVAGGTA
+895 AGASASTA
-902 RPDGALQA
+902 RPDGAPPA
-910 GDAGTVPVQ
+910 GDTGTVPVQ
-919 LIVNGVDPNNART
+919 LIINGVDPNNART
-932 VSGYITSVWQSWLT
+932 VSGYITTVWQSWLS
-946 GRVAAAGQVPAV
+946 GRVAAAGQAPAV
-958 RLVTRMWFNPT
+958 RLVPRMWFNPA

-1051 GSLAVLAGAS
+1051 GSLAVLAGAAS
-1061 TLFLTAA
+1061 LFLTAA

-1109 TPGFVQ
+1109 TPAFVQ
-1115 AVSYIIAA
+1115 VVSYIIAA

-1130 KTIFLAGE
+1130 KTIFLAGDVWE
-1138 VWAVIIPNA
+1138 VIVPNA
-1147 LALAALALFFLTM
+1147 LALAALAAFFLTV

>member
-22 NKAAVV
+22 TGGAVV
-28 RAVDGV
+28 RAVDDV

-75 GRDTVT
+75 GRDTVA

-116 GVSAAQKAERW
+116 GVSAAQRAERW

-150 MKQKLGLACTLARSP
+150 MKQKLGLACTLVRSP

-223 LVGDGPPDD
+223 LVGDGAPGA
-232 FTRPLA
+232 FTRPLT
-238 GRTWFVTPALRARA
+238 GRTWFVTPAMRARA

-257 SAAPGVTDAVLHAG
+257 SAAPGVTDAVLHAC
-271 GVRLLTETPQA
+271 GVRLLTETPEA
-282 AQALVDGG
+282 ARALVENG
-290 LLTGAGPDADP
+290 LLTEGET
-301 DAAPK
+301 APGTVG
-306 AEPDAEPQAAFVEPR
+306 Q
-321 SLPDS
+321 
-326 AQRASGPI
+326 
-334 GVLHPRAPAF
+334 LHPRAPGF

-355 PSTAEPQDVTAGG
+355 PQESAPPNGTTDEEHAAP
-368 AHTPHD
+368 
-374 AAATNTSAA
+374 AATSANTFTA
-383 PRPESGQGQ
+383 PRPESDQ
-392 SRSVPSAAPGASNTS
+392 SLSPPVPAT
-407 GASGAPG
+407 
-414 APGASNKPGAPDI
+414 APDGP
-427 SLAPPDSS
+427 SDTPPDT
-435 AHPDIADAPPV
+435 ADAPPV

-456 GTFMAVKGTSFDVRR
+456 GTFMAVKGASFDVRR

-497 PTGGSLRVA
+497 PTGGNLRVA

-540 RFFASAYGLSG
+540 RFFASAYGLYG
-551 AARDERMAWA
+551 AARDARIAWA

-567 TDVADA
+567 AGVADA

-611 ARREFWR
+611 ARREFWQ

-650 GGEVLALGAPAEIR
+650 GGEVLAPGTPAEIR
-664 ALAPAPDKETD
+664 AMAPAADDATD
-675 QPHQGV
+675 GPREAAQRGDGQRNA
-681 VPGSGPQDAPDTGPG
+681 SGLAFGQ
-696 PATIERAFIALAERH
+696 ATIERAFIALAERH
-711 RANAPDAAPSA
+711 RANAPTTPGTAAGPDALDGTDATY
-722 GASGATGTTGAT
+722 ATGAAGMPPATGQSSAH
-734 AVTGTAGPPSG
+734 
-745 PGTLPL
+745 
-751 SGTPE
+751 GTPLPAGQE
-756 SGPTTPAALAALAA
+756 QDIRPT
-770 QAQDVRP
+770 
-777 SPLRGL
+777 PLRGL

-862 DMRRAEDDLRMG
+862 DMRRAEEDLRAG

-895 GVAGGTA
+895 GGGTSGGAGGTA
-902 RPDGALQA
+902 RPDGAPPA
-910 GDAGTVPVQ
+910 GDTGTVPVQ

-932 VSGYITSVWQSWLT
+932 VSGYVTSVWQSWLS

-958 RLVTRMWFNPT
+958 RLATRMWFNPT
-969 SDSRYFLV
+969 SDSRHFLV

-1061 TLFLTAA
+1061 SLFLTAA

-1115 AVSYIIAA
+1115 TVSYAIAA

-1138 VWAVIIPNA
+1138 VWEVIVPNA
-1147 LALAALALFFLTM
+1147 LALAGLAFFFLTV

>member
-1 MTAPS
+1 
-6 PVFAAR
+6 
-12 GLCRTFPAPG
+12 
-22 NKAAVV
+22 
-28 RAVDGV
+28 
-34 TLDLAPGTINGLL
+34 
-47 GPDGAGKTTL
+47 
-57 LRLAAGLLLP
+57 
-67 DAGSLTVL
+67 
-75 GRDTVT
+75 
-81 QAQAVQS
+81 
-88 AIGYMPQRFGLYEDL
+88 
-103 SVAENLSLYADLH
+103 
-116 GVSAAQKAERW
+116 
-127 PALMRM
+127 
-133 TGLAP
+133 
-138 FLDRLAGRLSGG
+138 
-150 MKQKLGLACTLARSP
+150 
-165 RLLLLDEPTV
+165 
-175 GVDPLSRRELWNIV
+175 
-189 FSLVREHG
+189 
-197 ITVLVSTAY
+197 
-206 LDEAEHCDRV
+206 
-216 AIMHHGR
+216 MHHGR
-223 LVGDGPPDD
+223 LVGDGAPGD
-232 FTRPLA
+232 FTGPLA
-238 GRTWFVTPALRARA
+238 GRTWFVTPTMRARA
-252 AQTLL
+252 AQNLL
-257 SAAPGVTDAVLHAG
+257 DAAPGVTDAVLHAG
-271 GVRLLTETPQA
+271 GVRLLTDTPEA
-282 AQALVDGG
+282 ARALTDCG
-290 LLTGAGPDADP
+290 LLAGEGQ
-301 DAAPK
+301 
-306 AEPDAEPQAAFVEPR
+306 EPGSVGHLTPR
-321 SLPDS
+321 TP
-326 AQRASGPI
+326 G
-334 GVLHPRAPAF
+334 F

-355 PSTAEPQDVTAGG
+355 PQEPGTGEEPAPAV
-368 AHTPHD
+368 
-374 AAATNTSAA
+374 SA
-383 PRPESGQGQ
+383 PRETF
-392 SRSVPSAAPGASNTS
+392 V
-407 GASGAPG
+407 
-414 APGASNKPGAPDI
+414 DI
-427 SLAPPDSS
+427 SAPPE
-435 AHPDIADAPPV
+435 PDCPPHALAASPVPDASDAPPV
-446 IEVRNLERRF
+446 IEVRDLERRF
-456 GTFMAVKGTSFDVRR
+456 GTFMAVKGASFDVRR

-506 GVDLRRAPAAAR
+506 GVDLRRAPATAR

-530 YGQLSVLENL
+530 YGQLSVIENL
-540 RFFASAYGLSG
+540 RFFASAYGLTG
-551 AARDERMAWA
+551 AARESRIAWA

-567 TDVADA
+567 ADAADA
-573 QSGDLS
+573 QSGELS

-650 GGEVLALGAPAEIR
+650 GGEVLALGTPAEIR
-664 ALAPAPDKETD
+664 ALAPATDERTD
-675 QPHQGV
+675 QPRLGMHMDGGQ
-681 VPGSGPQDAPDTGPG
+681 QDAPGYASG

-711 RANAPDAAPSA
+711 RANAPGTAEPPSA
-722 GASGATGTTGAT
+722 S
-734 AVTGTAGPPSG
+734 
-745 PGTLPL
+745 GTLPL
-751 SGTPE
+751 TGTPG
-756 SGPTTPAALAALAA
+756 SGPTTPAALAA
-770 QAQDVRP
+770 QTQDIRP
-777 SPLRGL
+777 TAVRGL
-783 LLRMRGLLRK
+783 LVRMRGLLRK
-793 EWLQVVRDPS
+793 EWLQVMRDPS
-803 AIAIALVMP
+803 TIAIALIMP
-812 VVLLFLFG
+812 VVLLLLFG

-862 DMRRAEDDLRMG
+862 GMRQAEEDLRAG

-889 LSDATG
+889 LSDAT
-895 GVAGGTA
+895 AGASASTA
-902 RPDGALQA
+902 RPDGAPPA

-932 VSGYITSVWQSWLT
+932 VSGYVTTVWQSWLS
-946 GRVAAAGQVPAV
+946 GRVAAAGQAPAV
-958 RLVTRMWFNPT
+958 RLVPRMWFNPA

-1051 GSLAVLAGAS
+1051 GSLAVLAGAAS
-1061 TLFLTAA
+1061 LFLTAA

-1109 TPGFVQ
+1109 TPAFVQ
-1115 AVSYIIAA
+1115 VVSYIIAA

-1130 KTIFLAGE
+1130 KTIFLAGDVWE
-1138 VWAVIIPNA
+1138 VIVPNA
-1147 LALAALALFFLTM
+1147 LALAALAAFFLTV

>member
-1 MTAPS
+1 MTSPS

-12 GLCRTFPAPG
+12 GLCRTFHVAG
-22 NKAAVV
+22 RDV

-34 TLDLAPGTINGLL
+34 SLDLAPGTINGLL

-75 GRDTVT
+75 GRDTVAE
-81 QAQAVQS
+81 AQAVQS

-116 GVSAAQKAERW
+116 GVSAAQRAERW

-133 TGLAP
+133 TGLEP
-138 FLDRLAGRLSGG
+138 FLGRLAGRLSGG
-150 MKQKLGLACTLARSP
+150 MKQKLGLACTLVRSP

-189 FSLVREHG
+189 FSLVRGHG

-223 LVGDGPPDD
+223 LVGDGAPGD
-232 FTRPLA
+232 FTGPLA
-238 GRTWFVTPALRARA
+238 GRTWFVTPTMRARA
-252 AQTLL
+252 AQNLL
-257 SAAPGVTDAVLHAG
+257 DAAPGVTDAVLHAG
-271 GVRLLTETPQA
+271 GVRLLTDTPEA
-282 AQALVDGG
+282 AQALTDCG
-290 LLTGAGPDADP
+290 LLAG
-301 DAAPK
+301 
-306 AEPDAEPQAAFVEPR
+306 EGQAAGSVGHLTPR
-321 SLPDS
+321 TP
-326 AQRASGPI
+326 G
-334 GVLHPRAPAF
+334 F

-355 PSTAEPQDVTAGG
+355 PQEPGTGEEPAPVVSA
-368 AHTPHD
+368 PHATFV
-374 AAATNTSAA
+374 AAS
-383 PRPESGQGQ
+383 
-392 SRSVPSAAPGASNTS
+392 
-407 GASGAPG
+407 
-414 APGASNKPGAPDI
+414 
-427 SLAPPDSS
+427 APPEPGCPPQALAASPV
-435 AHPDIADAPPV
+435 PDATDAPPV
-446 IEVRNLERRF
+446 IEVRDLERRF
-456 GTFMAVKGTSFDVRR
+456 GSFMAVKGASFDVRR

-530 YGQLSVLENL
+530 YGQLSVIENL

-551 AARDERMAWA
+551 AAREARIAWA

-567 TDVADA
+567 ADAANA
-573 QSGDLS
+573 QSGELS

-650 GGEVLALGAPAEIR
+650 GGEVLALGTPAEIR
-664 ALAPAPDKETD
+664 ALAPPASQQRGSPQEDGQRDAQSRGAPATAS
-675 QPHQGV
+675 QP
-681 VPGSGPQDAPDTGPG
+681 
-696 PATIERAFIALAERH
+696 TIERAFIALAERH
-711 RANAPDAAPSA
+711 RASGPASAAYSTGSPDSTHSAGSTVSPDAPAPTAAPGTQPLASAVLLPATPARDARPSA
-722 GASGATGTTGAT
+722 F
-734 AVTGTAGPPSG
+734 
-745 PGTLPL
+745 
-751 SGTPE
+751 
-756 SGPTTPAALAALAA
+756 PA
-770 QAQDVRP
+770 
-777 SPLRGL
+777 L
-783 LLRMRGLLRK
+783 LVRMRGLLRK
-793 EWLQVVRDPS
+793 ESLQVVRDPS
-803 AIAIALVMP
+803 AIAIALIMP
-812 VVLLFLFG
+812 VVLLLLFG

-862 DMRRAEDDLRMG
+862 GMRQAEDDLRAG

-889 LSDATG
+889 LSDAT
-895 GVAGGTA
+895 AGATAGTA
-902 RPDGALQA
+902 RPDGAPPA
-910 GDAGTVPVQ
+910 GDEGTVPVQ
-919 LIVNGVDPNNART
+919 LIINGVDPNNART
-932 VSGYITSVWQSWLT
+932 VSGYITTVWQSWLS
-946 GRVAAAGQVPAV
+946 GRVAAAGQAPAV
-958 RLVTRMWFNPT
+958 RLVPRMWFNPA

-1051 GSLAVLAGAS
+1051 GSLTVLAGAAS
-1061 TLFLTAA
+1061 LFLTAA

-1109 TPGFVQ
+1109 TPAFVQ
-1115 AVSYIIAA
+1115 VVSYAIAA

-1130 KTIFLAGE
+1130 KTIFLAGDVWE
-1138 VWAVIIPNA
+1138 VIVPNA
-1147 LALAALALFFLTM
+1147 LALAALAAFFLTV

>member
-1 MTAPS
+1 MTSPS

-12 GLCRTFPAPG
+12 GLCRTFRVAG
-22 NKAAVV
+22 REV

-34 TLDLAPGTINGLL
+34 SLDLAPGTINGLL

-75 GRDTVT
+75 GRDTVAE
-81 QAQAVQS
+81 AQAVQS

-116 GVSAAQKAERW
+116 GVSAAQRAERW

-133 TGLAP
+133 TGLEP
-138 FLDRLAGRLSGG
+138 FLGRLAGRLSGG
-150 MKQKLGLACTLARSP
+150 MKQKLGLACTLVRSP

-197 ITVLVSTAY
+197 ITVLASTAY

-223 LVGDGPPDD
+223 LVGDGAPGD
-232 FTRPLA
+232 FTRPLV
-238 GRTWFVTPALRARA
+238 GRTWFVTPTMRARA

-271 GVRLLTETPQA
+271 GVRLLTDTPEA
-282 AQALVDGG
+282 ALALVDCG
-290 LLTGAGPDADP
+290 LLSSDGNGDGDGP
-301 DAAPK
+301 
-306 AEPDAEPQAAFVEPR
+306 EPGSVGRLA
-321 SLPDS
+321 
-326 AQRASGPI
+326 
-334 GVLHPRAPAF
+334 PRAPGF

-355 PSTAEPQDVTAGG
+355 PQEPGTGEEPAP
-368 AHTPHD
+368 AASAPHETFV
-374 AAATNTSAA
+374 AAS
-383 PRPESGQGQ
+383 
-392 SRSVPSAAPGASNTS
+392 
-407 GASGAPG
+407 
-414 APGASNKPGAPDI
+414 
-427 SLAPPDSS
+427 APPE
-435 AHPDIADAPPV
+435 PDCPPHALATSPVPDASDAPPV
-446 IEVRNLERRF
+446 IEVRDLERRF
-456 GTFMAVKGTSFDVRR
+456 GTFMAVKGASFDVRR

-506 GVDLRRAPAAAR
+506 GVDLRRAPATAR

-530 YGQLSVLENL
+530 YGQLSVIENL

-551 AARDERMAWA
+551 AARESRIAWA

-567 TDVADA
+567 ADAADA
-573 QSGDLS
+573 QSGELS

-650 GGEVLALGAPAEIR
+650 GGEVLALGTPAEIR
-664 ALAPAPDKETD
+664 ALAPPASQQEGSPQGGGQRDGESRGAPATAS
-675 QPHQGV
+675 QP
-681 VPGSGPQDAPDTGPG
+681 
-696 PATIERAFIALAERH
+696 TIERAFIALAERH
-711 RANAPDAAPSA
+711 RASGPASAPGSTGSTNATGSTVSPDAPAP
-722 GASGATGTTGAT
+722 T
-734 AVTGTAGPPSG
+734 AA

-751 SGTPE
+751 ASGAAP
-756 SGPTTPAALAALAA
+756 SSAAPARDARPATFPALL
-770 QAQDVRP
+770 V
-777 SPLRGL
+777 
-783 LLRMRGLLRK
+783 RMRGLLRK
-793 EWLQVVRDPS
+793 EWLQVMRDPS

-812 VVLLFLFG
+812 VVLLLLFG

-862 DMRRAEDDLRMG
+862 GMRQAEEDLRAG

-895 GVAGGTA
+895 GGTGGATGGSA
-902 RPDGALQA
+902 RPDGAPPA
-910 GDAGTVPVQ
+910 GDVGTVPVQ

-932 VSGYITSVWQSWLT
+932 VSGYITTVWQSWLS
-946 GRVAAAGQVPAV
+946 GRVAAAGQAPAV
-958 RLVTRMWFNPT
+958 RLVPRMWFNPA

-1051 GSLAVLAGAS
+1051 GSLAVLAGAAS
-1061 TLFLTAA
+1061 LFLTAA

-1109 TPGFVQ
+1109 TPAFVQ
-1115 AVSYIIAA
+1115 VVSYAIAA

-1130 KTIFLAGE
+1130 KTIFLAGDVWE
-1138 VWAVIIPNA
+1138 VIVPNA
-1147 LALAALALFFLTM
+1147 LALAALAAFFLTV